1 MSGLA
6 AHNDRGSH
14 DERRLTARWSTIKQ
28 VPKAAPVPLEM
39 VYRVVLDLEGLRDAF
54 ADRIVDLDVP
64 MTEVDAVGGMTRGNC
79 QKLLVKSDAKWSR
92 SFGWKTL
99 GAMLKGTGL
108 QLVLIEDAERFAP
121 IKAQM
126 VQRKSKRPHIETDRP

>member
-1 MSGLA
+1 
-6 AHNDRGSH
+6 
-14 DERRLTARWSTIKQ
+14 

-39 VYRVVLDLEGLRDAF
+39 VYRVVLDLDALKEAF
-54 ADRIVDLDVP
+54 ADRIADLGVA
-64 MTEVDAVGGMTRGNC
+64 MTEIDEAGDMTRGQT
-79 QKLLVKSDAKWSR
+79 QKLLVQSNTKWSR

-108 QLVLIEDAERFAP
+108 QLVLIEDADRFAP

-126 VQRKSKRPHIETDRP
+126 VKRKSNRPRIETDRP